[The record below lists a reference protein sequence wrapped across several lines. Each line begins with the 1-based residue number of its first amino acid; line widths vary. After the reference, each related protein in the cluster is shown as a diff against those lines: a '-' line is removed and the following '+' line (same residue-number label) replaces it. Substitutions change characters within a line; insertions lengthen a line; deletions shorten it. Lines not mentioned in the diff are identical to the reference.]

1 MRILFLHPEDSIHS
15 EPWAT
20 LSWDRIIDLGR
31 SGQMSYESASTYY
44 RCDVT
49 PIDALRAEFDEIRKV
64 GELLKAGFDVLKD
77 KFGLDWWE
85 LTSILVHSAIEK
97 LVLLRKVA
105 ESLAPQD
112 EVFVSRPGFYVTALN
127 SFLGSSVRSF
137 PSNHDSASRGLDHY
151 VRVAKKF
158 PASQLLEIFWDK
170 TDPGY
175 QLRGRFSRQVK
186 PSARPVILA
195 PTAYGNASRT
205 AIAYA
210 GSVPELDF
218 LLVST
223 RRSGW
228 ISSTPSNVATNSL
241 RSYAS
246 VGDRSRRVELEH
258 LSQRWNA
265 LRVEL
270 NGLPEF
276 KMLEAIGGFDEF
288 PRRLAQGLEIRDAW
302 CNVLDREPVTG
313 VLCADDSNPYTH
325 IPLLLAKER
334 GLPAVACHH
343 GALDGRYMFK
353 RAHADVILAKGRM
366 EQDYLVRVCGV
377 PGDKVEIGAPA
388 VLERKVVPAAHATR
402 KSIVFFS
409 EAYEIS
415 GGGRAKEFYRD
426 VLPSLADLAIRES
439 CQLVV
444 KLHPAESLAERQGF
458 VFDTLSPV
466 QRDVVRVVAG
476 PLGELLNETWFGVT
490 ILSTVAVECATQ
502 AIPCFLCSWLEFW
515 PYGYIDQFTRFGV
528 GIKLDRPTDLLEIP
542 KLLASY
548 KPDPVVVRNCS
559 TPIESARF
567 AAFLGCGSR
576 ATSTLL

>member
-1 MRILFLHPEDSIHS
+1 VF
-15 EPWAT
+15 
-20 LSWDRIIDLGR
+20 GR
-31 SGQMSYESASTYY
+31 
-44 RCDVT
+44 
-49 PIDALRAEFDEIRKV
+49 
-64 GELLKAGFDVLKD
+64 
-77 KFGLDWWE
+77 
-85 LTSILVHSAIEK
+85 
-97 LVLLRKVA
+97 
-105 ESLAPQD
+105 
-112 EVFVSRPGFYVTALN
+112 
-127 SFLGSSVRSF
+127 F

-151 VRVAKKF
+151 VRVAKEI

-218 LLVST
+218 PPWFPLVAVAGFQVLLPT
-223 RRSGW
+223 LL
-228 ISSTPSNVATNSL
+228 TNSL

-334 GLPAVACHH
+334 GLPTVACHH

-353 RAHADVILAKGRM
+353 RAHADVILAKGKNGTR
-366 EQDYLVRVCGV
+366 LL
-377 PGDKVEIGAPA
+377 GAR
-388 VLERKVVPAAHATR
+388 LR
-402 KSIVFFS
+402 
-409 EAYEIS
+409 
-415 GGGRAKEFYRD
+415 
-426 VLPSLADLAIRES
+426 
-439 CQLVV
+439 
-444 KLHPAESLAERQGF
+444 
-458 VFDTLSPV
+458 
-466 QRDVVRVVAG
+466 
-476 PLGELLNETWFGVT
+476 
-490 ILSTVAVECATQ
+490 CAR
-502 AIPCFLCSWLEFW
+502 
-515 PYGYIDQFTRFGV
+515 G
-528 GIKLDRPTDLLEIP
+528 
-542 KLLASY
+542 
-548 KPDPVVVRNCS
+548 
-559 TPIESARF
+559 
-567 AAFLGCGSR
+567 
-576 ATSTLL
+576 

>member
-1 MRILFLHPEDSIHS
+1 MFGRFLRT
-15 EPWAT
+15 AT
-20 LSWDRIIDLGR
+20 YS
-31 SGQMSYESASTYY
+31 
-44 RCDVT
+44 
-49 PIDALRAEFDEIRKV
+49 
-64 GELLKAGFDVLKD
+64 
-77 KFGLDWWE
+77 
-85 LTSILVHSAIEK
+85 
-97 LVLLRKVA
+97 
-105 ESLAPQD
+105 
-112 EVFVSRPGFYVTALN
+112 
-127 SFLGSSVRSF
+127 
-137 PSNHDSASRGLDHY
+137 SRGLDHY

-175 QLRGRFSRQVK
+175 QLRGRFSRHAK
-186 PSARPVILA
+186 PSPRQVILA

-210 GSVPELDF
+210 ESVPELSF

-228 ISSTPSNVATNSL
+228 IPSTPSNVATNSL

-258 LSQRWNA
+258 LSKCWNA
-265 LRVEL
+265 LRIQL
-270 NGLPEF
+270 NEKPEF

-288 PRRLAQGLEIRDAW
+288 PRRLAHGLEIRDAW
-302 CNVLDREPVTG
+302 CNVLDREPLSG

-334 GLPAVACHH
+334 GLPTVACHH

-353 RAHADVILAKGRM
+353 RAHADVVLAKGNM

-377 PGDKVEIGAPA
+377 PRTKVEIGAPA
-388 VLERKVVPAAHATR
+388 MLGRKVVRAANAAR

-426 VLPSLADLAIRES
+426 VLPPLADLAIRAG

-458 VFDTLSPV
+458 VFDTLSPA
-466 QRDVVRVVAG
+466 QRNVVRVVAG
-476 PLGELLNETWFGVT
+476 PLGDLLNDTWFGVT
-490 ILSTVAVECATQ
+490 ILSTVAVDCATQ

-528 GIKLDRPTDLLEIP
+528 GIKLDRTTTYWRFRNCWPATSQTR
-542 KLLASY
+542 A
-548 KPDPVVVRNCS
+548 VVRNCS

-567 AAFLGCGSR
+567 AALLRRSSR
-576 ATSTLL
+576 ATSTPL